1 MATATSTWYFR
12 ESLPLTAVFVAQ
24 LPARTISEGGSNATF
39 QLVSSVGNGV
49 GYGTAMPFF
58 RRLLEATRGCSGVFE
73 GSEVRNVWRDR
84 RKRSSA
90 AKR

>member
-39 QLVSSVGNGV
+39 QLVSSVGKGRM
-49 GYGTAMPFF
+49 YGTAIPF
-58 RRLLEATRGCSGVFE
+58 LERE
-73 GSEVRNVWRDR
+73 RD
-84 RKRSSA
+84 A
-90 AKR
+90 